1 MKKTIK
7 SKTTKKAAKKVVKKV
22 TKKTLKNKRERYSRG
37 AAVGAMLGAAAEKML
52 TRESRNKVGKDIKDL
67 SRAEG
72 KMITAEAKRFWGDVK
87 KKMQ

>member
-7 SKTTKKAAKKVVKKV
+7 SKAVKKAVKKV
-22 TKKTLKNKRERYSRG
+22 TKKTLKNKEERYSRG
-37 AAVGAMLGAAAEKML
+37 AAIGAMLGATAEKML
-52 TRESRNKVGKDIKDL
+52 TRESRNKMGKDIKNL

-87 KKMQ
+87 KKMR